1 MKVQTGNAY
10 IVAIVSLLIGFA
22 WSTFFPTAPYTVMAG
37 AVVSI
42 STALF
47 VKRNAD
53 AKRENDCVNGKETKE
68 KDNGSIG

>member
-1 MKVQTGNAY
+1 MKVQTGNVY
-10 IVAIVSLLIGFA
+10 IVAIISLLAGFV

-53 AKRENDCVNGKETKE
+53 AKREADCGNQVKESPNDVH
-68 KDNGSIG
+68 

>member
-1 MKVQTGNAY
+1 MKVQTGNVY
-10 IVAIVSLLIGFA
+10 IVAIISLLAGFI

-53 AKRENDCVNGKETKE
+53 AKRESDCTKE
-68 KDNGSIG
+68 KQDVGNPG